1 MKKLLVVF
9 FISVV
14 LNAFVF
20 PSSEGD
26 FIHNY
31 LEKTRTCRNGD
42 ITDNWGYLIF
52 DGQGYCA
59 CIGIP
64 RTLRD
69 YIEEEQDAGRTID
82 DVCITERGNWFCV
95 GDKFGGVGYPYSMW
109 SKIQEFLQQGDR
121 VTCAAF
127 NDYGEWIVISDNH
140 FASSDKSIQK
150 EMRKANKKFGFI
162 RAAAMTNSSCII
174 IAERGFRTKGD
185 IPPGLHDYLTNKQRF
200 DIRSIKFTERGAGRL
215 TDGYSQYDYALYY
228 V

>member
-1 MKKLLVVF
+1 MKKLSVVF

-14 LNAFVF
+14 LNTFVF

-31 LEKTRTCRNGD
+31 LERTRTCRNGT

-52 DGQGYCA
+52 DGQERIAYS
-59 CIGIP
+59 GIP

-95 GDKFGGVGYPYSMW
+95 GDKFGGVGYPDSMW
-109 SKIQEFLQQGDR
+109 AQIHEFVRQGDR
-121 VTCAAF
+121 INCATF
-127 NDYGEWIVISDNH
+127 NDYDEWIVISNNH

-150 EMRKANKKFGFI
+150 VMRKANKEFGFI
-162 RAAAMTNSSCII
+162 RAAAITNSAGII
-174 IAERGFRTKGD
+174 IAERGFRIIGD
-185 IPPGLHDYLTNKQRF
+185 IPPDLNDYLTNKQRF
-200 DIRSIKFTERGAGRL
+200 DIRYIKFTERGSWL
-215 TDGYSQYDYALYY
+215 VTDGYSRYDYSLY
-228 V
+228 

>member
-1 MKKLLVVF
+1 MKKLSVAF

-14 LNAFVF
+14 LNTLAFS
-20 PSSEGD
+20 SSEGE

-31 LEKTRTCRNGD
+31 LERTGTCRNGT

-52 DGQGYCA
+52 DGQGRIAYS
-59 CIGIP
+59 GIP

-69 YIEEEQDAGRTID
+69 YIEEEQDAGNSID

-121 VTCAAF
+121 INCATF
-127 NDYGEWIVISDNH
+127 NDYDEWIVISNNH

-150 EMRKANKKFGFI
+150 VMRKANKEFGFI
-162 RAAAMTNSSCII
+162 RAAAITNSAGII
-174 IAERGFRTKGD
+174 IAERGFRIIGD
-185 IPPGLHDYLTNKQRF
+185 IPPDLNDYLTNKQRF
-200 DIRSIKFTERGAGRL
+200 DIRYIKFTERGSWL
-215 TDGYSQYDYALYY
+215 VTDGYSRYDYSLY
-228 V
+228 